1 MRFVSIRPSPG
12 ARALL
17 DEPANR
23 IDVPAWMVREIRAGL
38 RRLRARGHRLGPTPV
53 APIGTATGSFTTMSQ
68 ALLAQESL
76 GAKLQGMPWL
86 RGIGITSAGGPGSTL
101 GDDGYALKVNVQ
113 SDAAR
118 ALVPM
123 EVMGVM
129 VFTDVVGDIR
139 PLSSTKAG
147 AFSISEWL
155 AGKRDQ
161 LRSAER
167 RGSSGALGGGVG
179 AAVGLLLLGASA
191 YVLLDMW
198 IGKRAGR

>member
-1 MRFVSIRPSPG
+1 MRFASIQPPG
-12 ARALL
+12 A
-17 DEPANR
+17 
-23 IDVPAWMVREIRAGL
+23 
-38 RRLRARGHRLGPTPV
+38 
-53 APIGTATGSFTTMSQ
+53 GSFTTESQ
-68 ALLAQESL
+68 ARLAQESL
-76 GAKLQGMPWL
+76 GTKLRGMPWL
-86 RGIGITSAGGPGSTL
+86 RGIGIVS

-118 ALVPM
+118 ALVPK

>member
-1 MRFVSIRPSPG
+1 MRFASIQPPG
-12 ARALL
+12 AGTQALINSHAL
-17 DEPANR
+17 
-23 IDVPAWMVREIRAGL
+23 
-38 RRLRARGHRLGPTPV
+38 
-53 APIGTATGSFTTMSQ
+53 GTATGSFTTESQ
-68 ALLAQESL
+68 ARLAQESL
-76 GAKLQGMPWL
+76 GTKLRGMPWL
-86 RGIGITSAGGPGSTL
+86 RGIGIVS

-118 ALVPM
+118 ALVPK

-139 PLSSTKAG
+139 ALSSAGYMQADGPPHQWVAAGTDWAGDHSAEELKEFIGTKAG